1 MTPRMLNRH
10 FASTAE
16 LVTGSS
22 PVPNEEIYRL
32 IDRLT
37 DDSHSSFRSCHF
49 TYQEVLRKIKG
60 LRSDSSSGPDNIP
73 AKLVKLVAEY
83 LASPLTHIINSCFDR
98 NEYPLLW
105 KTACTSPIP
114 KVSEP
119 RTNDDYRPISIL
131 PVLSK
136 VFHNLSVKH
145 G

>member
-1 MTPRMLNRH
+1 MLNRH

-22 PVPNEEIYRL
+22 PVRNEEIYRL

-37 DDSHSSFRSCHF
+37 DDSHFSFRFCHF
-49 TYQEVLRKIKG
+49 TYQEVLRKIKR

-98 NEYPLLW
+98 NEYP
-105 KTACTSPIP
+105 
-114 KVSEP
+114 
-119 RTNDDYRPISIL
+119 
-131 PVLSK
+131 PVGENC
-136 VFHNLSVKH
+136 VH
-145 G
+145 